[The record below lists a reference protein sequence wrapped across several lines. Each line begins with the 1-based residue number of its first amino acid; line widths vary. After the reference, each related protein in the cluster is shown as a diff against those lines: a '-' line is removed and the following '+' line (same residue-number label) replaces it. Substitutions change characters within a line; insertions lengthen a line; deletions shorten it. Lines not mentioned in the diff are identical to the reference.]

1 MKQQNDK
8 FDLGDCPS
16 CVNFNI
22 RKAMRAVSQH
32 YDKIL
37 SPTKLRCTQFTIL
50 TVLSRMGPVTVTDLA
65 EYLVMDRTTL
75 TRNLKPLEKEG
86 YLSILP
92 DVTDKRSRRIALTN
106 AGKTAQEMAMPY
118 WQQAQSEMVFFMG
131 EEDTKQLIRYLQRL
145 STIHQ
150 PV

>member
-1 MKQQNDK
+1 MKLQNDK
-8 FDLGDCPS
+8 FDLSDCPS

-37 SPTKLRCTQFTIL
+37 VSTKLRCTQFTIL
-50 TVLSRMGPVTVTDLA
+50 TVLSRMGAVTVTDLA

-92 DVTDKRSRRIALTN
+92 DVADKRSRRIALTN
-106 AGKTAQEMAMPY
+106 AGKAAQEMAMPY
-118 WQQAQSEMVFFMG
+118 WQQAQSEMVLFMG

-150 PV
+150 PL

>member
-1 MKQQNDK
+1 MKEKNNEIT
-8 FDLGDCPS
+8 LTECPG
-16 CVNFNI
+16 CVNFNL

-32 YDKIL
+32 YDKML
-37 SPTKLRCTQFTIL
+37 APARLRCTQFTIL
-50 TVLSRMGPVTVTDLA
+50 TVLSRMGAVTVTDLA

-86 YLSILP
+86 YLTILP
-92 DVTDKRSRRIALTN
+92 DIADKRSRRIALTN
-106 AGKTAQEMAMPY
+106 AGKAAQEMAMPY
-118 WQQAQSEMVFFMG
+118 WKQAQSEMVGFMG

-150 PV
+150 LL